1 FLATS
6 AKASGTRGGRPHR
19 REEHMRT
26 SFVCL
31 SLALVFS
38 GCASS
43 SDTGSSD
50 QASETPGVPVVDFPG
65 KGHGMTPDTAPKAT
79 LQYFG
84 GLAVANRKVYAVG
97 GGDPQKITPAV
108 TAAKGGIADFFAGIT
123 NSKFMDWMNEY
134 DTAIAAQA
142 GSHKGSTGTG

>member
-1 FLATS
+1 
-6 AKASGTRGGRPHR
+6 
-19 REEHMRT
+19 MRT

-50 QASETPGVPVVDFPG
+50 EASETAGVPVVDFPG
-65 KGHGMTPDTAPKAT
+65 KGHGMTPDVAAKAT

-84 GLAVANRKVYAVG
+84 GPVIANPKVYVVWW
-97 GGDPQKITPAV
+97 GDPSKINPAV

-142 GSHKGSTGTG
+142 GSHKGSTGTGQRIGPGDYAGTLTLSA